1 MNWNR
6 AYVGVSRYRLTP
18 IERIGTLSQLSTCDI
33 LFAVQR
39 KRISNRS
46 DSLCP
51 TVITTKFDTN
61 FGCVLVP
68 QLRLSNT
75 TFPLVTKQA
84 ALHLR

>member
-1 MNWNR
+1 MSWNR

-18 IERIGTLSQLSTCDI
+18 IKRIGTLSQLSTCDI
-33 LFAVQR
+33 FFAMQR

-61 FGCVLVP
+61 FDCVLVP

-75 TFPLVTKQA
+75 IFPLVIK
-84 ALHLR
+84 LDIFHHC

>member
-1 MNWNR
+1 MIWNR

-18 IERIGTLSQLSTCDI
+18 IERIGTFSQLSTCDI

-75 TFPLVTKQA
+75 IFPLVTKQDVF
-84 ALHLR
+84 HHR

>member
-1 MNWNR
+1 MSWNR
-6 AYVGVSRYRLTP
+6 AYFGVSRYRLTP
-18 IERIGTLSQLSTCDI
+18 IKRIGTLSQLSTCDI
-33 LFAVQR
+33 FFAWQR

-51 TVITTKFDTN
+51 TVISTKFDTD
-61 FGCVLVP
+61 FDCVLVP

-75 TFPLVTKQA
+75 IFPLVTKQA